1 MLGTRH
7 LLFAALLFT
16 TSGPV
21 LAQHVV
27 ATDTANLLGV
37 DDAEFTPDG
46 RFIVA
51 RDNTELTTS
60 LVYDAQTGAL
70 LFSYKPPLNP
80 SPNNR
85 SGPVEDAVVT
95 TDDRAVVIGST
106 IMILDLN
113 NLGAGVPMAEHSGGL
128 LPRDLAVTPD
138 GTIVAV
144 RGGQTVAGSP
154 GGQFLFDMASGALL
168 AQGPGEPAAWNATA
182 FGVDSVVVDD
192 EHAVFTSIVVGPATR
207 VTVWELHPSG
217 GGPPAVVFETIGAL
231 DQAGIP
237 HDIAMTPDGQHV
249 AVRSDLALGLYRLD
263 GVNTQQ
269 LWVSGLKGD
278 PGPFGGSA
286 MDSLEVTNHRI
297 VTISRRSNLGTG
309 ALLDL
314 FELDGT
320 RRFAFLTGDP
330 HDLALTPNGSRAVI
344 RTHNRVYLFDI
355 RSLPTTE
362 FILPLDE
369 TKFVGTHTSW
379 DAGLDSIVANDTRVA
394 GLSRNLND
402 TRLRVWD
409 ISNDTLDKVFSHLHP
424 DKPVDL
430 ELTPD
435 GTRVVLGCW
444 TSLLVVD
451 LRTNQIVL
459 DFDSSFSPGATPWCD
474 GVAIRD
480 DKAVA
485 FGVTNAGFGGWIT
498 LIDLFDQPTRF
509 CTSTR
514 NSTGQASSLVVSGS
528 GSFAANDLVLWA
540 TGLPSKEMGIFFYAD
555 GQTSLPIGDGFL
567 CLAGQIAR
575 FPVQVIPKSGLA
587 TLPID
592 NGNLPL
598 GGGALFAGSSWGFQ
612 FMYRDTSKP
621 ASTGFNLSDAV
632 TVDFTN

>member
-1 MLGTRH
+1 
-7 LLFAALLFT
+7 
-16 TSGPV
+16 
-21 LAQHVV
+21 
-27 ATDTANLLGV
+27 
-37 DDAEFTPDG
+37 
-46 RFIVA
+46 
-51 RDNTELTTS
+51 
-60 LVYDAQTGAL
+60 
-70 LFSYKPPLNP
+70 
-80 SPNNR
+80 
-85 SGPVEDAVVT
+85 
-95 TDDRAVVIGST
+95 
-106 IMILDLN
+106 
-113 NLGAGVPMAEHSGGL
+113 MAEHHGGL
-128 LPRDLAVTPD
+128 FPRDLALTPD

-144 RGGQTVAGSP
+144 RGGQTIAGSP

-168 AQGPGEPAAWNATA
+168 AQGPGEPATWVGAS
-182 FGVDSVVVDD
+182 FGVDSVVADD
-192 EHAVFTSIVVGPATR
+192 VHAVFTSVVAGSGTR

-217 GGPPAVVFETIGAL
+217 GGPPVVAFETSGAL

-237 HDIAMTPDGQHV
+237 HDIAMMPDGQHV

-297 VTISRRSNLGTG
+297 VTISRRSNVGTG
-309 ALLDL
+309 AQLDL

-330 HDLALTPNGSRAVI
+330 HDLVLTPNGTRAVI

-355 RSLPTTE
+355 RSLPVQE
-362 FILPLDE
+362 FLVPLDE

-379 DAGLDSIVANDTRVA
+379 DAGLDSIVANDTRVV

-409 ISNDTLDKVFSHLHP
+409 ISDDTLDKVFSHLHP

-430 ELTPD
+430 DLTPD
-435 GTRVVLGCW
+435 GTRVVLGAW

-459 DFDSSFSPGATPWCD
+459 DFDSANGPGATPWCD
-474 GVAIRD
+474 GVAVRD
-480 DKAVA
+480 DRAVA
-485 FGVTNAGFGGWIT
+485 FGVGAINVFGWLS
-498 LIDLFDQPTRF
+498 LIDLFDQPNRF
-509 CTSTR
+509 CIATR

-540 TGLPSKEMGIFFYAD
+540 TELPPKEFGTFFYAD
-555 GQTSLPIGDGFL
+555 GKTLTPFGDGFL
-567 CLAGQIAR
+567 CLAGQVAR
-575 FPVQVIPKSGLA
+575 FPIQVIPKSGLA
-587 TLPID
+587 TLAID
-592 NGNLPL
+592 NANLPSS
-598 GGGALFAGSSWGFQ
+598 GGSLLAGSSWSFQ
-612 FMYRDTSKP
+612 FLYRDPSKP
-621 ASTGFNLSDAV
+621 ASSGFNLSDAV

>member
-1 MLGTRH
+1 MLHTRH

-27 ATDTANLLGV
+27 ATDTVNLLGI

-46 RFIVA
+46 RFVVG
-51 RDNTELTTS
+51 RDNTILTSS
-60 LVYDAQTGAL
+60 LVYDALTGAKV
-70 LFSYKPPLNP
+70 FSYI
-80 SPNNR
+80 STGSTV
-85 SGPVEDAVVT
+85 SGACEDAVVT
-95 TDDRAVVIGST
+95 TDDRAVVIGSSV
-106 IMILDLN
+106 MILDLN
-113 NLGAGVPMAEHSGGL
+113 NLGPGVPMAEHMVGQF
-128 LPRDLAVTPD
+128 PRDLALTPD

-144 RGGQTVAGSP
+144 RGGETVMGSP

-168 AQGPGEPAAWNATA
+168 AKGPGKPAAWNATA

-192 EHAVFTSIVVGPATR
+192 EHAVFTSMVAGPATR

-217 GGPPAVVFETIGAL
+217 GGPPAVVFETTGAL

-237 HDIAMTPDGQHV
+237 HDIAMMPDGQHV
-249 AVRSDLALGLYRLD
+249 AVRSDIALGLYRLD

-269 LWVSGLKGD
+269 VWVTGLKGD

-297 VTISRRSNLGTG
+297 ATLSRRSNQGTG
-309 ALLDL
+309 AQIDL
-314 FELDGT
+314 FALDGAH
-320 RRFAFLTGDP
+320 RYALLKGDP
-330 HDLALTPNGSRAVI
+330 HDLAITPSGTRAVI
-344 RTHNRVYLFDI
+344 RTHNHVYLFDI

-379 DAGLDSIVANDTRVA
+379 DAGLDSIVANDTRVV
-394 GLSRNLND
+394 GLSRDLND

-409 ISNDTLDKVFSHLHP
+409 ITDDTLDKVFSHLHP

-430 ELTPD
+430 DITPD
-435 GTRVVLGCW
+435 GTRVVLGAW

-459 DFDSSFSPGATPWCD
+459 DFDSANAAGATPWCD
-474 GVAIRD
+474 GVAVRD
-480 DKAVA
+480 DHAVA
-485 FGVTNAGFGGWIT
+485 FGVGAINGFGWFT
-498 LIDLFDQPTRF
+498 LIDLFDQPNRF

-567 CLAGQIAR
+567 CLAGQVAR